1 MRVTMRSCSA
11 ALGMLLLSNVA
22 AAQQVQV
29 KGVVR
34 DSVTGEPLAGALVD
48 LRNDAFQVG
57 ARSNLRGEFRF
68 YDVPRGDFR
77 VTVRRIGFV
86 ATQRA
91 LRTADRDT
99 SLTLA
104 LHAIVRELD
113 TMRVIARGMSIYGV
127 IGTTQGVRPLRDAK
141 VQVMGLNRSVS
152 TDSAGRFSIAMQ
164 KAGTYLVRVAHAG
177 YTHQL
182 LSVEVS
188 AERSMETSTLLDTL
202 LRRERGGTET
212 LWNDFERRIVWRGP
226 RSAIVPA
233 SELEQFEGTTLSDA
247 LNRSPTAFRRGLRI
261 GTRTCVFIDG
271 RPRPGWPIDAFRI
284 ENVDA
289 VELYGIGADGTQS
302 LWLAWPTRVP
312 CSLPQ
317 GGALGEPVV
326 PTGTAVYA
334 VIWLKP

>member
-1 MRVTMRSCSA
+1 MRHCGAVIGA
-11 ALGMLLLSNVA
+11 LLLASRVA
-22 AAQQVQV
+22 VAQQVQV

-48 LRNDAFQVG
+48 LRNDTFQMG
-57 ARSNLRGEFRF
+57 ARSNQRGEFRI
-68 YDVPRGDFR
+68 YDVPRGDYR
-77 VTVRRIGFV
+77 VTVRRIGFL
-86 ATQRA
+86 ATQRI

-141 VQVMGLNRSVS
+141 VQVMGLNRSVN

-164 KAGTYLVRVAHAG
+164 KAGTYLVRVAHPG

-188 AERSMETSTLLDTL
+188 ADRSMETSTLLDTL
-202 LRRERGGTET
+202 LRRERATESM
-212 LWNDFERRIVWRGP
+212 WNDFERRIVWRGP

-247 LNRSPTAFRRGLRI
+247 LNRSPSAFRRGLRI

-271 RPRPGWPIDAFRI
+271 RPRPGWPVDAFRI

-312 CSLPQ
+312 CSAPQ
-317 GGALGEPVV
+317 GGPLGEPVI